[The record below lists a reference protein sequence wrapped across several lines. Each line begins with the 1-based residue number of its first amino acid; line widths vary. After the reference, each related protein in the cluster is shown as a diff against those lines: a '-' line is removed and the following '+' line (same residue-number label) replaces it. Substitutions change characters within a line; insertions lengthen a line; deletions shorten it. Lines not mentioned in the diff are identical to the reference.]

1 MKAKSFFL
9 SLRLTFKNK
18 QSTFNLRSYVNSFFP
33 NLKTATLNKFLH
45 TPLSRKRNLIF
56 SDFLILS

>member
-18 QSTFNLRSYVNSFFP
+18 LSTFNLRSYVNSFFP
-33 NLKTATLNKFLH
+33 NLKTATQTNFCIRHCRGKG
-45 TPLSRKRNLIF
+45 I
-56 SDFLILS
+56 

>member
-33 NLKTATLNKFLH
+33 NLKTAHPKQ
-45 TPLSRKRNLIF
+45 IF
-56 SDFLILS
+56 AYATVEEKEFNIF